1 MGRGLGLWN
10 DLFPDL
16 HWTILNERVRQEQN
30 RVWRGDVGGRQEDA
44 SERLAAGRA
53 RRGDA
58 GGRLADGWRSSG
70 QNRVRQE
77 DGRLLLVTKL
87 HRGTTARRVPRF

>member
-58 GGRLADGWRSSG
+58 GGRLADGWLRLVKTACGRKTDAFSS
-70 QNRVRQE
+70 
-77 DGRLLLVTKL
+77 
-87 HRGTTARRVPRF
+87 